1 MKEFTLNADFGMT
14 ASDDGFALYGIH
26 TGDMIMF
33 KAAEDFPT
41 NGSLVAVSIDDGPI
55 TLKRINF
62 HGASMTCYLEGGSGK
77 VPTIF
82 IDDPN
87 RLKIIFVT
95 LRSVK
100 QSTGSLPLK
109 LRLNSTMKTISLLKW
124 MLLVFWMHGQKA
136 LLNSWRYRRKGCM
149 SNEPDFFGGP
159 STPYIK

>member
-41 NGSLVAVSIDDGPI
+41 NGSLVAVSIDDGPV

-62 HGASMTCYLEGGSGK
+62 HGASMTCYLEGGSGN

-87 RLKIIFVT
+87 RLKIMGMAVSVIHSLVPVT
-95 LRSVK
+95 
-100 QSTGSLPLK
+100 
-109 LRLNSTMKTISLLKW
+109 
-124 MLLVFWMHGQKA
+124 
-136 LLNSWRYRRKGCM
+136 
-149 SNEPDFFGGP
+149 E
-159 STPYIK
+159 

>member
-33 KAAEDFPT
+33 HSLKNAPM
-41 NGSLVAVSIDDGPI
+41 NGSLVAVSIDDGPV

-62 HGASMTCYLEGGSGK
+62 HDASMTCYLEGGSGK

-87 RLKIIFVT
+87 RLKIMGMAVSVIHSLVPVT
-95 LRSVK
+95 
-100 QSTGSLPLK
+100 
-109 LRLNSTMKTISLLKW
+109 
-124 MLLVFWMHGQKA
+124 
-136 LLNSWRYRRKGCM
+136 
-149 SNEPDFFGGP
+149 E
-159 STPYIK
+159 

>member
-62 HGASMTCYLEGGSGK
+62 HGASMTCYGPFNRADKPFEYASGSGQQ
-77 VPTIF
+77 
-82 IDDPN
+82 N
-87 RLKIIFVT
+87 
-95 LRSVK
+95 
-100 QSTGSLPLK
+100 
-109 LRLNSTMKTISLLKW
+109 
-124 MLLVFWMHGQKA
+124 HA
-136 LLNSWRYRRKGCM
+136 
-149 SNEPDFFGGP
+149 
-159 STPYIK
+159 

>member
-41 NGSLVAVSIDDGPI
+41 NGSLVAVSIDDDPV

-62 HGASMTCYLEGGSGK
+62 HGASLTCYLESGSGK

-87 RLKIIFVT
+87 RLKILGVAVSVIHSLVPVT
-95 LRSVK
+95 
-100 QSTGSLPLK
+100 
-109 LRLNSTMKTISLLKW
+109 
-124 MLLVFWMHGQKA
+124 
-136 LLNSWRYRRKGCM
+136 
-149 SNEPDFFGGP
+149 E
-159 STPYIK
+159 

>member
-1 MKEFTLNADFGMT
+1 MKEFTLNSDFGMT

-41 NGSLVAVSIDDGPI
+41 NGSLVSVSIDDGPV

-87 RLKIIFVT
+87 RLKILGVAVSVIHSLVPVT
-95 LRSVK
+95 
-100 QSTGSLPLK
+100 
-109 LRLNSTMKTISLLKW
+109 
-124 MLLVFWMHGQKA
+124 
-136 LLNSWRYRRKGCM
+136 
-149 SNEPDFFGGP
+149 E
-159 STPYIK
+159 